1 MDRLIVCVRLDNEA
15 LSSVLARVAY
25 RLLCHRY
32 RVEGQFRISP
42 SAWVGE
48 QARRYDEDGFPAV
61 ASFMYACSFDMVY
74 KGWTVSQWRR
84 GVVLR
89 ARTAQLNRQR
99 GRPWRR
105 VPPCY

>member
-1 MDRLIVCVRLDNEA
+1 MDRLICSVRLDNDL
-15 LSSVLARVAY
+15 LSAVLARVAY

-32 RVEGQFRISP
+32 RVEGPPRISP
-42 SAWVGE
+42 ASWVSD

-61 ASFMYACSFDMVY
+61 ASFMYACAFDMHRQ
-74 KGWTVSQWRR
+74 GWTTAQWRR

-89 ARTAQLNRQR
+89 SRQAGVNRR
-99 GRPWRR
+99 AGRPWQR